1 MTAAKIIAGGTTLV
15 DLMKLGVETPG
26 AFIDIVAG
34 GALPSGIEL
43 AQDGLRIG
51 ALATMS
57 EVAAD
62 PEVIAQYPAIAQS
75 LQQAASPQIRNM
87 ATIGGNLMQ
96 RTRCTWFRDTSTNCA
111 KRTPGAECAALN
123 GPGRGMG
130 VLGRGSACIAAYPG
144 DLAVALVGYGASVT
158 LRAADGSERVLPVA
172 DFHLLPGETPHLE
185 TVLTAGEQI
194 AAVKV
199 PNADWTH
206 SSYTKLRD
214 RAAYAFALASV
225 ALCLKTDADGK
236 ITAARLAIGGLA
248 SKPWYCPDAQVIL
261 AGESLTPQLAD
272 VVADACF
279 AKAEGDAGMILIG
292 KAAVR
297 AALERARSKLQKPDE
312 ADWKGRSQ

>member
-26 AFIDIVAG
+26 AFIDIVAD

-87 ATIGGNLMQ
+87 ANIGGNLMQ
-96 RTRCTWFRDTSTNCA
+96 RTRCTWFRDTSTTCA
-111 KRTPGAECAALN
+111 KRTPGAGCSALD
-123 GPGRGMG
+123 GPGRGMA
-130 VLGRGSACIAAYPG
+130 VLGRGSACFAAYPG
-144 DLAVALVGYGASVT
+144 DLAVALVGYGASIT
-158 LRAADGSERVLPVA
+158 LRAADNSERIIPVA
-172 DFHLLPGETPHLE
+172 DFHLSPGETPHLE
-185 TVLTAGEQI
+185 TVLAAGEQI
-194 AAVKV
+194 VSVHV
-199 PNADWTH
+199 PGADWTH

-225 ALCLKTDADGK
+225 ALCLKMDADGK
-236 ITAARLAIGGLA
+236 IAAGKLAIGGLA
-248 SKPWYCPDAQVIL
+248 SKPWYCPEAEITL
-261 AGESLTPQLAD
+261 IGESLTPQIAEA
-272 VVADACF
+272 VADACF
-279 AKAEGDAGMILIG
+279 AEAEGDAGMILVG

-297 AALERARSKLQKPDE
+297 AALERARSKLQID
-312 ADWKGRSQ
+312 R

>member
-15 DLMKLGVETPG
+15 DLMKLGVEAPE
-26 AFIDIVAG
+26 ALIDIVADR
-34 GALPSGIEL
+34 ALPSEVQIT
-43 AQDGLRIG
+43 QDDLRIG
-51 ALATMS
+51 ALATMA

-62 PEVIAQYPAIAQS
+62 PGVLAHYPAIAQS

-111 KRTPGAECAALN
+111 KRTPGAGCSALD
-123 GPGRGMG
+123 GPGRGMA

-144 DLAVALVGYGASVT
+144 DLAVALVAYGASIT
-158 LRAADGSERVLPVA
+158 LRAADGSERVIPVA

-185 TVLTAGEQI
+185 TVLAAGEQI
-194 AAVKV
+194 VTVHV
-199 PNADWTH
+199 PNSDWTH

-225 ALCLKTDADGK
+225 ALCLKMDAEGK
-236 ITAARLAIGGLA
+236 ITAVRLAIGGLS
-248 SKPWYCPDAQVIL
+248 SKPWACPAAEDMLV
-261 AGESLTPQLAD
+261 GETLTPELTQA
-272 VVADACF
+272 VADTCF
-279 AKAEGDAGMILIG
+279 AEAEGDPGMILVG

-297 AALERARSKLQKPDE
+297 AALERAGPKRQ
-312 ADWKGRSQ
+312 AD